1 MHTSTLLF
9 YKFYRANMQIR
20 SIYVLIMY
28 LVHSILHDMDLYFMN
43 VDITSFTFS
52 LSKQR
57 M

>member
-1 MHTSTLLF
+1 
-9 YKFYRANMQIR
+9 MQIR